1 MERAVHLSPRD
12 PQIGNWD
19 RRIRLVYL
27 VQSRIDDAIFWLE
40 KARVAAPEL
49 YWVHLRLASAYGLKG
64 ETNRAAVEIASPT
77 DEPSWRRL
85 EHRPSEGGR
94 NFPDENQ
101 CPVRNHL
108 FRGPTQSGDAGAMNV
123 SCLTGAVSAYL
134 SRRCRWLGRR
144 GRGRRCRA
152 YPRRQHL
159 SGGSEHRPR
168 TRLAIMLLLF
178 LALSPRPLAATEGI
192 GIELNRLEEQGSNCR
207 AYLVITNPG
216 ELAFSGFKLDLVI
229 FDRSGTI
236 ARRLAVDLAPL
247 RPAKTTVKV
256 FDLVDTACPAI
267 GSILVNDV
275 LDCRDASGMVADCV
289 QRLSPS
295 SKLSVPLS
303 K

>member
-1 MERAVHLSPRD
+1 
-12 PQIGNWD
+12 
-19 RRIRLVYL
+19 
-27 VQSRIDDAIFWLE
+27 
-40 KARVAAPEL
+40 
-49 YWVHLRLASAYGLKG
+49 
-64 ETNRAAVEIASPT
+64 
-77 DEPSWRRL
+77 
-85 EHRPSEGGR
+85 
-94 NFPDENQ
+94 
-101 CPVRNHL
+101 
-108 FRGPTQSGDAGAMNV
+108 MNV
-123 SCLTGAVSAYL
+123 SCLTGAVSADL

-216 ELAFSGFKLDLVI
+216 EFAFSGFKLDLVI

-236 ARRLAVDLAPL
+236 IRRLAVDLAPL
-247 RPAKTTVKV
+247 RSGKTNVKV
-256 FDLVDTACPAI
+256 FDIVDTGCGAI
-267 GSILVNDV
+267 GSVLVNDV
-275 LDCRDASGMVADCV
+275 LDCRDADGNVPDCV
-289 QRLSPS
+289 QRVSTS
-295 SKLSVPLS
+295 SKLAVSLS